1 MRFPATGVRS
11 QEDPV
16 TSSRTP
22 ALVTLLL
29 ASLAL
34 ATTAYAQAR
43 VEENV
48 NVAIT
53 GDVVAVDAAARQ
65 LTVKS
70 TFDDETGVV
79 YEVDGAATIMRG
91 SSKIA
96 LEEVKVGWNVAMN
109 GHRVGD
115 TRRVTYIKVVKAP

>member
-1 MRFPATGVRS
+1 MISG
-11 QEDPV
+11 
-16 TSSRTP
+16 RTP
-22 ALVTLLL
+22 ALVALLL
-29 ASLAL
+29 SSLAL

-48 NVAIT
+48 NVAVT
-53 GDVVAVDAAARQ
+53 GDVVAVDAAARR

-70 TFDDETGVV
+70 TFDDEAGLV
-79 YEVDGAATIMRG
+79 YEVDGAATIMKG
-91 SSKIA
+91 SDKVA
-96 LEEVKVGWNVAMN
+96 LEDVRIGWNVAMN

>member
-1 MRFPATGVRS
+1 M
-11 QEDPV
+11 

-34 ATTAYAQAR
+34 ATTASAQAR

-70 TFDDETGVV
+70 TFDDERGVV
-79 YEVDGAATIMRG
+79 YEVDGTATIMRG